1 MMVRLNCSWII
12 DFEAVKVVVLRV
24 FGATWRRNNKET
36 FVVQLNVQAETVQE
50 LLRLVVVR
58 RDMKHGAFVLDRYLG
73 EVQML
78 ASEFPEALIAMFLH
92 QYPFLAIIG
101 RRWDIDQL
109 VFILTLQSV
118 DKDPKAIKIIN
129 VAIHVLVIVWIA
141 TVEVPQVVDGQTFAE
156 LI

>member
-1 MMVRLNCSWII
+1 M
-12 DFEAVKVVVLRV
+12 
-24 FGATWRRNNKET
+24 
-36 FVVQLNVQAETVQE
+36 QE

-78 ASEFPEALIAMFLH
+78 ASEFPEALLLAIFLNH
-92 QYPFLAIIG
+92 PFLAIIHIG
-101 RRWDIDQL
+101 LDLDQF
-109 VFILTLQSV
+109 VFILTLLSV

-129 VAIHVLVIVWIA
+129 VAIHVLVIVWVA